1 MRNQPPR
8 SKSENTI
15 VGWHCSDCEGA
26 SDDEEM
32 LPDCCPMCGGTQVSF
47 SYADDH
53 EWAEADRMRDE
64 EKVDEVP

>member
-1 MRNQPPR
+1 
-8 SKSENTI
+8 
-15 VGWHCSDCEGA
+15 
-26 SDDEEM
+26 M